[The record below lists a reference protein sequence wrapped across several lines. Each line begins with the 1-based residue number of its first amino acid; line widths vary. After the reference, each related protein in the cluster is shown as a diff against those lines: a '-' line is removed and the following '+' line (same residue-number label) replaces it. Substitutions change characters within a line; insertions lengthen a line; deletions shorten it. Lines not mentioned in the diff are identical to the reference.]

1 MKNLKLENYCLL
13 EINLDEQ
20 KKISGGGDTYNSF
33 MQGAADAAADKQVAT
48 GVNVNCGDDAAYLAG
63 YYTTMLLR
71 AFSF

>member
-1 MKNLKLENYCLL
+1 
-13 EINLDEQ
+13 
-20 KKISGGGDTYNSF
+20 